1 MWGTRVWSL
10 AREDPLEKEMAT
22 YSSALAWK
30 IPWPE
35 DPGRLQSMGLQIVR
49 HDWATSLSFFPCG
62 YLGYKSLILHY
73 RGAPSSKA
81 HGGFQKLSAV
91 HLQVF
96 PLWESPCWKNSGLV
110 AYLESFYFPSLP
122 VFCKHCYCS
131 VFRLGLIYL
140 WRYLWRLPLWNKVR
154 FIYIS
159 VFRVCFRILWAS
171 FIWQDKT
178 EKEPGLFVT
187 LEISSPQ
194 KCPKAQPIGI
204 HVWPAASFLNY
215 SAALKQ
221 QLLGAVGALGLHI
234 LWKINILTRMMIL
247 LMSPFSAFKCQGH
260 RIQLCSYT
268 LPPLGIDNYFI
279 TFHYSRRLC
288 VR

>member
-1 MWGTRVWSL
+1 MGIWVINLWSSITGEHPAVRL
-10 AREDPLEKEMAT
+10 MEVSRNWVLFT
-22 YSSALAWK
+22 YKFSHF
-30 IPWPE
+30 E
-35 DPGRLQSMGLQIVR
+35 
-49 HDWATSLSFFPCG
+49 
-62 YLGYKSLILHY
+62 
-73 RGAPSSKA
+73 KA
-81 HGGFQKLSAV
+81 HAEKTQACK
-91 HLQVF
+91 
-96 PLWESPCWKNSGLV
+96 V

-194 KCPKAQPIGI
+194 KCPKAQPIWKRRTKLEHLHFPTSKLSTKLQCGTGI
-204 HVWPAASFLNY
+204 GQTYRTMEN
-215 SAALKQ
+215 
-221 QLLGAVGALGLHI
+221 
-234 LWKINILTRMMIL
+234 
-247 LMSPFSAFKCQGH
+247 
-260 RIQLCSYT
+260 
-268 LPPLGIDNYFI
+268 
-279 TFHYSRRLC
+279 
-288 VR
+288 

>member
-1 MWGTRVWSL
+1 MT
-10 AREDPLEKEMAT
+10 E
-22 YSSALAWK
+22 
-30 IPWPE
+30 
-35 DPGRLQSMGLQIVR
+35 RL
-49 HDWATSLSFFPCG
+49 HFLSFLVGIWVINLWSAIIGEHPAVRLMEVSRNWVLFT
-62 YLGYKSLILHY
+62 YKFSHFE
-73 RGAPSSKA
+73 KA
-81 HGGFQKLSAV
+81 HAEKTQACK
-91 HLQVF
+91 
-96 PLWESPCWKNSGLV
+96 V

-171 FIWQDKT
+171 FIWQDKR

-187 LEISSPQ
+187 LEISSPK

-204 HVWPAASFLNY
+204 CVWLAAPFLNY

-221 QLLGAVGALGLHI
+221 QLLGAVGALGFRV

-247 LMSPFSAFKCQGH
+247 LMSPFSAFKCQGR

-288 VR
+288 VC